1 MQTRT
6 GYLWKVLLV
15 ACLTAFSSTR
25 CSPTTEPSLE
35 PVASPTS
42 ETQPVFTP
50 PPDTLTPAN
59 PNEPTEEQ
67 PATTAIP
74 LAAPRNT
81 QYSLNA
87 VLNYVQ
93 HSVEVEERIRYFNK
107 TPDLISDMLLV
118 VEPVYYPGVFELLSL
133 AWEDGQAIENITWDG
148 SFLTFPLL
156 EPLSPGQ
163 ELILALNYRLELPSP
178 AANAETRP
186 VPFGYTARQTNLVD
200 WYPYIPPY
208 NAGQGWLAHRAGF
221 FGEHQV
227 YESSDFTVTIRIADQ
242 RSDLV
247 VAASAPDEGAA
258 GIHQYHLDN
267 ARNFVWSVSSDY
279 QVKSAVVGD
288 TTILSYSFAFHEL
301 AGEATLQTTAEALE
315 LYSRL
320 FGAYPRKL
328 LSVVEAD
335 FLDGME
341 YEGLYFL
348 SNGFY
353 NLYQGT
359 PGEYLIAIAA
369 HETAHQWWYA
379 LVGNDQALEP
389 WLDEAFCTYSEK
401 IYYENLHPEALD
413 WWWAYRINYYNPK
426 GWVDGS
432 IYNPDGYRAY
442 RDAVYLNGAIFL
454 EELRNLIGTEPFLTA
469 LQDYTQRYAY
479 QIATKDDF
487 FKLIEE
493 HSQANITGLIEKYF
507 YQP

>member
-1 MQTRT
+1 M
-6 GYLWKVLLV
+6 
-15 ACLTAFSSTR
+15 
-25 CSPTTEPSLE
+25 
-35 PVASPTS
+35 
-42 ETQPVFTP
+42 
-50 PPDTLTPAN
+50 TPAV
-59 PNEPTEEQ
+59 
-67 PATTAIP
+67 
-74 LAAPRNT
+74 RNT
-81 QYSLNA
+81 QYNLNA
-87 VLNYVQ
+87 VLNYGQ
-93 HSVEVEERIRYFNK
+93 HSLEVEERIRYSNK
-107 TPDLISDMLLV
+107 SPDLITDLLLV

-133 AWEDGQAIENITWDG
+133 VWEDERTIETFTWDG
-148 SFLTFPLL
+148 SFLAIPLL
-156 EPLSPGQ
+156 EPLAPAQ
-163 ELILALNYRLELPSP
+163 EIVLSIHYKLQLPSP
-178 AANAETRP
+178 AASAETRP

-208 NAGQGWLAHRAGF
+208 RAGQGWLAHRAGF

-227 YESSDFTVTIRIADQ
+227 YETADFMVTIRIADP
-242 RSDLV
+242 RGDLV
-247 VAASAPDEGAA
+247 IAASAPDEGSAD
-258 GIHQYHLDN
+258 IHQYHLDN
-267 ARNFVWSVSSDY
+267 ARNFVWSVSPEY
-279 QVKSAVVGD
+279 QVKTARVGD
-288 TTILSYSFAFHEL
+288 ITILSYSFAYHEM
-301 AGEATLQTTAEALE
+301 AGEATLQTTADALE

-320 FGAYPRKL
+320 FGKYPRKQ

-389 WLDEAFCTYSEK
+389 WLDEALCTYSER

-413 WWWAYRINYYNPK
+413 WWWAYRINYYDPE

-432 IYNPDGYRAY
+432 IYNPNGYQAY

-454 EELRNLIGTEPFLTA
+454 EELRNLTGTEAFLTI
-469 LQDYTQRYAY
+469 LQDYAQQYAHR
-479 QIATKDDF
+479 IATTDDF

-493 HSQANITGLIEKYF
+493 HSRIDITSLRKKYF
-507 YQP
+507 SSR

>member
-1 MQTRT
+1 MQSRT
-6 GYLWKVLLV
+6 GYLWKVILV
-15 ACLTAFSSTR
+15 TILAAFSATGCGPQTVPVPEPSS
-25 CSPTTEPSLE
+25 SPTGIPQPILIAPTDTPAAPDPNPLSEQ
-35 PVASPTS
+35 ASPTAPS
-42 ETQPVFTP
+42 M
-50 PPDTLTPAN
+50 
-59 PNEPTEEQ
+59 
-67 PATTAIP
+67 
-74 LAAPRNT
+74 AAPRNT
-81 QYSLNA
+81 HYSLNA
-87 VLNYVQ
+87 VLNYGQ
-93 HSVEVEERIRYFNK
+93 HSVEVEERIRYSNK
-107 TPDLISDMLLV
+107 TPDPITNLLLV

-133 AWEDGQAIENITWDG
+133 VWEDGQTIENYSWDG
-148 SFLTFPLL
+148 SFLTLPLL
-156 EPLSPGQ
+156 DPLAPAQ
-163 ELILALNYRLELPSP
+163 ELVLLLTYRLQLPSP
-178 AANAETRP
+178 ATSAETRP
-186 VPFGYTARQTNLVD
+186 VPFGFTARQTNLVD

-208 NAGQGWLAHRAGF
+208 QPGQGWLAHRAGF

-279 QVKSAVVGD
+279 QVKTAMVGD
-288 TTILSYSFAFHEL
+288 TTIVSYSFAFHEL

-315 LYSRL
+315 LYNRL
-320 FGAYPRKL
+320 FGDYPRKQ

-413 WWWAYRINYYNPK
+413 WWWAYRIHYYDPH
-426 GWVDGS
+426 GWVNGS

-454 EELRNLIGTEPFLTA
+454 DALRNSIGDEPFLAT
-469 LQDYTQRYAY
+469 LQDYVQQYAY
-479 QIATKDDF
+479 QIATADDF
-487 FKLIEE
+487 FNLVEK
-493 HSQANITGLIEKYF
+493 HSQVDLMPLKEKYF
-507 YQP
+507 SPP